1 MHRCSRPIPQALTL
15 GCALVGLLLQ
25 SAEVE
30 AQEHAKI
37 EIVPNIPHSLGIRSA
52 AFSRDGTRLVSGS
65 QDKTV
70 KLWDAATGRL
80 LRTFE
85 GHSDAVTSVV
95 FSPDAAR
102 LLSGSGDKT
111 LKLWDAASGQLIR
124 SWEAQ
129 RISVTAVA
137 FSPDG
142 RYLLSAGSDPSG
154 RMDNC
159 VKLWDAQSGQ
169 LVRVFG
175 AYATYAPEGTKWH
188 GSVQDGHT
196 DSVTSVALSPDG
208 TRLVSGSDDKTVK
221 HWDVSSGKLIRTLE
235 GHSDRV
241 TSVAFSPD
249 GRRVLSG
256 GNQDGDLR
264 LWDVATGRLIHVFK
278 EAFGT
283 SSVAFSPD
291 GTRLLSGGPRDAWL
305 WDAASGR
312 LLHTLAGHELPVQV
326 VAFLPNGKHLITG
339 GDKALKL
346 WDAASGQLLRTFA
359 GTSGSVESVAFSSDG
374 TRLLSGGGDHTLKLW
389 DAASGRLVRTFAGH
403 AHWLRSVA
411 FSPDGTRLMSG
422 SDDRTFKVW
431 DAAGGQVIHTLSHRS
446 PIQSAAISPD
456 GTRLLSAS
464 AKTINLWDAA
474 SGELVRTFE
483 AHTSSVNSVAFS
495 PDGTRLLT
503 GGNIGSSG
511 DQTLKLWDTSTGQ
524 LIRPLAALPDGVN
537 AVAFSPDGA
546 RLLSGGYLSRMLK
559 LWDAANGQVLRS
571 FAGHSGPIDAVTFSP
586 DGVRVLSGSWD
597 KTLKLW
603 DAASG
608 QMIRT
613 FEGHSGWV
621 NSVAFSPDGTRVLS
635 GSNDST
641 ARIWSTASGQHLASL
656 FGSSDGGWLTITPEG
671 FFDASAKGADILT
684 IVRGL
689 ELTTIDQV
697 HQSLFNPDLVRE
709 ALAGDPNGEVRDAA
723 KLINLGK
730 VLGSGPAPNV
740 VITSPSDGGQS
751 VGDLASVGA
760 RIEDRGKGIGRIEWR
775 INGITAAVSA
785 RPAGR
790 GPAYT
795 IKQQLA
801 LDPGDNIVE
810 VVAYNASN
818 LLASLPARTTIRFT
832 APADR
837 TKPKLHILAIGINA
851 YVDKGWTPPGA
862 APLAFAP
869 LTLAVKD
876 AQAFAASMQKAVAG
890 LYGEVRVTL
899 ALDEQ
904 ATHAN
909 LEKLI
914 GKISAQIHPRDSF
927 ILFAAG
933 HGTSEYGRFYF
944 IPQDYQGGPGHRA
957 QRAIGQDRLQ
967 DWLANRIKA
976 RRAIILLDTCE
987 SGALVAGHA
996 RSRADAP
1003 ASEAAVGR
1011 LHEATGRPVLT
1022 AAAAGQF
1029 AHEGLIGET
1038 GERHG
1043 VFTWALLDALRKA
1056 DANGN
1061 GTIELSELVR
1071 HVQSM
1076 VPKIAADL
1084 GGAGRAAT
1092 SEPVFGKQAARFGSR
1107 GEDFA
1112 LARRLD

>member
-1 MHRCSRPIPQALTL
+1 MQRCSRPIARALTL
-15 GCALVGLLLQ
+15 GCALFGLLVQ
-25 SAEVE
+25 GPAVE

-37 EIVPNIPHSLGIRSA
+37 EIVPNIPHSLGILSA
-52 AFSRDGTRLVSGS
+52 AVARDGRRLLSGS

-70 KLWDAATGRL
+70 KLWHAATGRL

-85 GHSDAVTSVV
+85 GHSNAVTSVA
-95 FSPDAAR
+95 FSPDGAR
-102 LLSGSGDKT
+102 LLSGSRDNT

-124 SWEAQ
+124 SWAAQ
-129 RISVTAVA
+129 RLGVTAVA

-142 RYLLSAGSDPSG
+142 RYLLSAGADPAG

-196 DSVTSVALSPDG
+196 DSVTSVAFSPDG

-221 HWDVSSGKLIRTLE
+221 HWDVASGKLLRTLA

-241 TSVAFSPD
+241 KSVAFSPD
-249 GRRVLSG
+249 GSRLLSG
-256 GNQDGDLR
+256 GSQDGDLR
-264 LWDVATGRLIHVFK
+264 
-278 EAFGT
+278 
-283 SSVAFSPD
+283 
-291 GTRLLSGGPRDAWL
+291 L

-312 LLHTLAGHELPVQV
+312 LLHTFTGHELPVEV
-326 VAFLPNGKHLITG
+326 VAFLPSGKHLLTG
-339 GDKALKL
+339 GDPALKL
-346 WDAASGQLLRTFA
+346 WDAGSGQLLRTLA
-359 GTSGSVESVAFSSDG
+359 GTSGSVEAVAFSPDG
-374 TRLLSGGGDHTLKLW
+374 TGLLSGGGDHILKLW

-411 FSPDGTRLMSG
+411 FSPDGTRLLSG
-422 SDDRTFKVW
+422 SDDRTLKLW
-431 DAAGGQVIHTLSHRS
+431 DAASGQVIHTLSHRS
-446 PIQSAAISPD
+446 PIQSVAISPD

-464 AKTINLWDAA
+464 AKTINLWDAS
-474 SGELVRTFE
+474 SGQPIRSFE
-483 AHTSSVNSVAFS
+483 AHSSSVKSVAFS

-503 GGNIGSSG
+503 GANIGFSG
-511 DQTLKLWDTSTGQ
+511 DQTLKLWDTPTGQ
-524 LIRPLAALPDGVN
+524 LIHALVALPDGVN
-537 AVAFSPDGA
+537 AVAFSPDGT
-546 RLLSGGYLSRMLK
+546 RLLSGGYLEKTLK
-559 LWDAANGQVLRS
+559 LWDAASGQVFAS
-571 FAGHSGPIDAVTFSP
+571 FTGHSGPIDAVTFSP
-586 DGVRVLSGSWD
+586 DGQRLLSGSWD

-621 NSVAFSPDGTRVLS
+621 KSVAFSPDGTRILS
-635 GSNDST
+635 GSSDST
-641 ARIWSTASGQHLASL
+641 ARIWSAASGHHLASL
-656 FGSSDGGWLTITPEG
+656 SGSSDGGWLTITPEG
-671 FFDASAKGADILT
+671 FFDASTKGAGILT

-709 ALAGDPNGEVRDAA
+709 SLAGDPNGEVRDAA
-723 KLINLGK
+723 KVINLGK

-740 VITSPSDGGQS
+740 VITSPADGGQS
-751 VGDLASVGA
+751 VSDLATVGA

-785 RPAGR
+785 RPAG
-790 GPAYT
+790 GAPAYT

-801 LDPGDNIVE
+801 LDAGDNVVE

-818 LLASLPARTTIRFT
+818 LLASPPARTTIRFT

-837 TKPKLHILAIGINA
+837 REPKLHILAIGINV

-869 LTLAVKD
+869 LSLAVKD
-876 AQAFAASMQKAVAG
+876 AEAFAASMKKAVTG
-890 LYGEVRVTL
+890 LYGDVRITL
-899 ALDEQ
+899 ALDTQ
-904 ATHAN
+904 ATRDN

-914 GKISAQIHPRDSF
+914 GKISAEVHPRDSF

-933 HGTSEYGRFYF
+933 HGTSENGRFYF
-944 IPQDYQGGPGHRA
+944 IPQDYQGGPGHLA

-976 RRAIILLDTCE
+976 KRAIILLDTCE

-1043 VFTWALLDALRKA
+1043 VFTWALLDALRKG

-1076 VPKIAADL
+1076 VPKIAAEL

-1092 SEPVFGKQAARFGSR
+1092 SEPVFGNQTARFGSR

-1112 LARRLD
+1112 LARRLH

>member
-1 MHRCSRPIPQALTL
+1 MLDRTAPWLL
-15 GCALVGLLLQ
+15 GAMVGLVCAIVQ
-25 SAEVE
+25 SAQVGG
-30 AQEHAKI
+30 QERTKI
-37 EIVPNIPHSLGIRSA
+37 EIVPNNPHSLGIKSA
-52 AFSRDGTRLVSGS
+52 AVSRDGKRLVSGGR
-65 QDKTV
+65 DNTV

-85 GHSDAVTSVV
+85 GHSDYVTSVA
-95 FSPDAAR
+95 FSPDGAR
-102 LLSGSGDKT
+102 LLSGSDDKT

-129 RISVTAVA
+129 LHDVTAVA
-137 FSPDG
+137 FAPDG
-142 RYLLSAGSDPSG
+142 RYLLSAGSGD
-154 RMDNC
+154 MDSS

-169 LVRVFG
+169 LVRMFG
-175 AYATYAPEGTKWH
+175 AYATYELEGTKWH
-188 GSVQDGHT
+188 GSVQGRHT
-196 DSVTSVALSPDG
+196 NSVNSVAFSTDG

-221 HWDVSSGKLIRTLE
+221 LWDVSSGQLIRTLE
-235 GHSDRV
+235 GHSSRV
-241 TSVAFSPD
+241 RSVAYSPD
-249 GRRVLSG
+249 GSRVLSG
-256 GNQDGDLR
+256 GTRDGELR
-264 LWDVATGRLIHVFK
+264 LWDAATGQPIHVFK
-278 EAFGT
+278 VADWT

-291 GTRLLSGGPRDAWL
+291 GTRLLSGGPNGARL
-305 WDAASGR
+305 WDAASGG
-312 LLHTLAGHELPVQV
+312 LLHTFRGHELPVEV

-339 GDKALKL
+339 GDPALKL

-359 GTSGSVESVAFSSDG
+359 GASRSVRSVAFSPDG
-374 TRLLSGGGDHTLKLW
+374 TRLLSGGDDHTLKLW
-389 DAASGRLVRTFAGH
+389 DAASGRLVRTFVGH
-403 AHWLRSVA
+403 ANWLLSVA
-411 FSPDGTRLMSG
+411 FSPDGTRLLSG
-422 SDDRTFKVW
+422 SEDRTLNVW
-431 DAAGGQVIHTLSHRS
+431 DAASGQVIDTLSHPS
-446 PIQSAAISPD
+446 PIQSVAISPD

-464 AKTINLWDAA
+464 GKTINLWNAA
-474 SGELVRTFE
+474 SGQLVRTFE
-483 AHTSSVNSVAFS
+483 AHPGLVSSVSSAAFS

-503 GGNIGSSG
+503 GGNILISGTSG

-524 LIRPLAALPDGVN
+524 LVRALAALPDSVT

-546 RLLSGGYLSRMLK
+546 HLLSGGRKLK
-559 LWDAANGQVLRS
+559 LWDAASGQVLRS

-586 DGVRVLSGSWD
+586 DGLRLLSGSWD

-613 FEGHSGWV
+613 FAGHSGWV

-641 ARIWSTASGQHLASL
+641 ARVWSTASGQHLASL

-684 IVRGL
+684 IVRDL

-709 ALAGDPNGEVRDAA
+709 SLAGDPNGEVRDSA
-723 KLINLGK
+723 KVINLGK

-751 VGDLASVGA
+751 VGDLATIGA

-775 INGITAAVSA
+775 VNGITAAVSA
-785 RPAGR
+785 KPAGR

-795 IKQQLA
+795 TKQQLA
-801 LDPGDNIVE
+801 LDPGDNTIE

-818 LLASLPARTTIRFT
+818 LLASPPARTTIRFT
-832 APADR
+832 GPADG
-837 TKPKLHILAIGINA
+837 TKPKLHILAIGIDSD
-851 YVDKGWTPPGA
+851 VDKGWTPPGA

-869 LTLAVKD
+869 LGLAVKD
-876 AQAFAASMQKAVAG
+876 AEAFAASMKKAAAG
-890 LYGEVRVTL
+890 LYGEVRITL
-899 ALDEQ
+899 ALDTQ
-904 ATHAN
+904 ATRDS
-909 LEKLI
+909 LEQLI
-914 GKISAQIHPRDSF
+914 GKVSAEVHPRDSF
-927 ILFAAG
+927 MLFAAG
-933 HGTSEYGRFYF
+933 HGTSEDGRFYF
-944 IPQDYQGGPGHRA
+944 IPQDYQGGPGRLA
-957 QRAIGQDRLQ
+957 QHAIGQDRLQ
-967 DWLANRIKA
+967 DWLANHIKA
-976 RRAIILLDTCE
+976 KRAIILLDTCE

-1043 VFTWALLDALRKA
+1043 VFTWALLDALRKG

-1084 GGAGRAAT
+1084 GGTGRAAT
-1092 SEPVFGKQAARFGSR
+1092 SEPVSGKQAARFGSR

-1112 LARRLD
+1112 VARRLH

>member
-1 MHRCSRPIPQALTL
+1 MQRCSRPIAQALTL
-15 GCALVGLLLQ
+15 GWALLGLLSQ

-30 AQEHAKI
+30 AQQHAKI
-37 EIVPNIPHSLGIRSA
+37 EIVPNIPHSLGIKSA
-52 AFSRDGTRLVSGS
+52 ASSRDGTRLLSGS
-65 QDKTV
+65 LDKTV

-85 GHSDAVTSVV
+85 GHSEAVTAVA
-95 FSPDAAR
+95 FSPSGAR
-102 LLSGSGDKT
+102 LLSGSRDKT

-124 SWEAQ
+124 SWTAQ
-129 RISVTAVA
+129 RLGVTAVA

-142 RYLLSAGSDPSG
+142 RYLLSAGSDPAG
-154 RMDNC
+154 RMDNN
-159 VKLWDAQSGQ
+159 VKLWDAESGQ
-169 LVRVFG
+169 LVRLFG
-175 AYATYAPEGTKWH
+175 AYAVYAPEGLKWH
-188 GSVQDGHT
+188 GSVEDGHT
-196 DSVTSVALSPDG
+196 DGVTSVAFSPDG

-235 GHSDRV
+235 GHSHSVKSV
-241 TSVAFSPD
+241 TFSPD
-249 GRRVLSG
+249 GSRVLSG
-256 GNQDGDLR
+256 GNLDGDLR
-264 LWDVATGRLIHVFK
+264 LWDAASGRLIHLFK

-291 GTRLLSGGPRDAWL
+291 GTRLLASGPRGAWL

-312 LLHTLAGHELPVQV
+312 LLRTFTGHELPVEA
-326 VAFLPNGKHLITG
+326 VAFLPDGKHLITG
-339 GDKALKL
+339 GDPALKL

-359 GTSGSVESVAFSSDG
+359 GTSGSVEAVAFSPDG
-374 TRLLSGGGDHTLKLW
+374 TSLLSGGGDRTLKLW

-403 AHWLRSVA
+403 AHWLRSAA
-411 FSPDGTRLMSG
+411 FSSDGTRLLSG
-422 SDDRTFKVW
+422 SDDRTLKLW
-431 DAAGGQVIHTLSHRS
+431 DAASGQVIHTLSHRA
-446 PIQSAAISPD
+446 PIQSVAMSPD
-456 GTRLLSAS
+456 GARLLSAS
-464 AKTINLWDAA
+464 AKTINLWDSS
-474 SGELVRTFE
+474 SGQLVRTIE
-483 AHTSSVNSVAFS
+483 AHSSLVKSVAFS

-503 GGNIGSSG
+503 GGNIGLSG
-511 DQTLKLWDTSTGQ
+511 DQTLKLWATPTGQ
-524 LIRPLAALPDGVN
+524 LIHALVSLPDGVN

-546 RLLSGGYLSRMLK
+546 RLLSGSYLEQTLK
-559 LWDAANGQVLRS
+559 LWDAASGQVLRS
-571 FAGHSGPIDAVTFSP
+571 FTGHSGPIGAVSFSP
-586 DGVRVLSGSWD
+586 DGERLLSGSWD

-621 NSVAFSPDGTRVLS
+621 TSVAFSPDGTRVLS
-635 GSNDST
+635 GSSDST

-656 FGSSDGGWLTITPEG
+656 SGSSDGGWLTITPEG
-671 FFDASAKGADILT
+671 FFDASAKGAGILT

-689 ELTTIDQV
+689 DLTTIDQV

-709 ALAGDPNGEVRDAA
+709 SLAGDPNGEVRDAA
-723 KLINLGK
+723 KVINLGK

-751 VGDLASVGA
+751 AGDLATVAA

-785 RPAGR
+785 RPVGG

-795 IKQQLA
+795 IKRQLA

-818 LLASLPARTTIRFT
+818 LLASLPARTTIRFS
-832 APADR
+832 APVDR
-837 TKPKLHILAIGINA
+837 TRPKLHILAIGINA
-851 YVDKGWTPPGA
+851 YVDKGWTAPGA

-869 LTLAVKD
+869 LGLAVKD
-876 AQAFAASMQKAVAG
+876 AEAFVASMKKAVAEI
-890 LYGEVRVTL
+890 YGDVRITL
-899 ALDEQ
+899 ALDTQ
-904 ATHAN
+904 ATRGN
-909 LEKLI
+909 LEELI
-914 GKISAQIHPRDSF
+914 GKVSAEVHPRDSF

-933 HGTSEYGRFYF
+933 HGTSENGRFYF
-944 IPQDYQGGPGHRA
+944 IPQDYQGGPGHLA

-976 RRAIILLDTCE
+976 KRAIILLDTCE

-1029 AHEGLIGET
+1029 AHEGLIGEA

-1043 VFTWALLDALRKA
+1043 VFTWALLDALRQG
-1056 DANGN
+1056 DVNGN

-1084 GGAGRAAT
+1084 GGAGRAAS
-1092 SEPVFGKQAARFGSR
+1092 SEPVFGKQSARFGSR

-1112 LARRLD
+1112 VARRLH